1 MAEGLGEKR
10 VEEYEKLDL
19 ANNEPT
25 YHVKLYPYI

>member
-1 MAEGLGEKR
+1 LGGKR